1 MYIKNINITQENITI
16 YYPTLYISNSSNN
29 SVNIK
34 QITLSGNQ
42 SLEKNNTVQLITE
55 PIFTLNL
62 VRENQYD

>member
-55 PIFTLNL
+55 PNFTLNL

>member
-42 SLEKNNTVQLITE
+42 NLEKNNTVQLITE
-55 PIFTLNL
+55 PNFTLNL